1 MGLNPEPGLPLP
13 AHVGIIM
20 DGNGR
25 WARKAGLNRLRGHAA
40 GIEAVRDTVT
50 AAAEWGIPH
59 LTLYAFSAENWERPR
74 AEIQGLMTFLT
85 RFLRSELDLMKEN
98 SILLRGIGRLD
109 DLPGEARKALDE
121 AETATASG
129 EGTILRLALSY
140 GGRQEIVDAAQRMAS
155 DIRSGVLD
163 PADVGAESLAARFY
177 DPSMPDLDLVI
188 RTAGEKRLSNFLLWQ
203 ASYAEFHFPQVL
215 WPDFR
220 REHFLKAL
228 QDFQSRV
235 RRYGRVPEEAPEA

>member
-1 MGLNPEPGLPLP
+1 MGLNSEPGLPLP
-13 AHVGIIM
+13 THVGIIM

-50 AAAEWGIPH
+50 AAAKWGIPN

-74 AEIQGLMTFLT
+74 AEIQGLMTLLT
-85 RFLRSELDLMKEN
+85 RFLRSELDLMREN
-98 SILLRGIGRLD
+98 SIRLRGIGRLD
-109 DLPGEARKALDE
+109 DLPGEARKALNE
-121 AETATASG
+121 AETATALG
-129 EGTILRLALSY
+129 EGTSLRLALSY
-140 GGRQEIVDAAQRMAS
+140 GGRQEIVDAAKRMAS
-155 DIRSGVLD
+155 DTLSGTLD
-163 PADVGAESLAARFY
+163 PADVGTESLAARFY

-220 REHFLKAL
+220 REHFLEAL
-228 QDFQSRV
+228 QDFQTRV
-235 RRYGRVPEEAPEA
+235 RRYGHVPGEVPEA